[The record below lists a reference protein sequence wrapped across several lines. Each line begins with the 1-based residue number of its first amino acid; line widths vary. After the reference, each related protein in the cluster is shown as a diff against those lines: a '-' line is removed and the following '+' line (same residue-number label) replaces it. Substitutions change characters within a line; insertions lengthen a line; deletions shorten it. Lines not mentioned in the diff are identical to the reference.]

1 MSRTIEET
9 GFPTISLSSALDI
22 TMLVKPPRAVFVNY
36 PLGHQCGKPFDREN
50 QRAVLLKV
58 LQCLETSTVPG
69 RLFQLPFKWQ
79 EDDPL
84 DRWEE
89 EEYYHPSAVG

>member
-1 MSRTIEET
+1 
-9 GFPTISLSSALDI
+9 
-22 TMLVKPPRAVFVNY
+22 
-36 PLGHQCGKPFDREN
+36 
-50 QRAVLLKV
+50 V

-69 RLFQLPFKWQ
+69 RLLQLPFKWQ